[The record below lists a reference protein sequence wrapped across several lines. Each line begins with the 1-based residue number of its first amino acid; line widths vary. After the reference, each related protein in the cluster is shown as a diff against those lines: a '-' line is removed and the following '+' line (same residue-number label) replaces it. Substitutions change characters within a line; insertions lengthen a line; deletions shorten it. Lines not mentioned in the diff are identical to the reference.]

1 MKTRLSQNND
11 LEAGATPLLYPS
23 MTGRPEFQWAF
34 IRKVYAILTFQIL
47 LTIPIVAT
55 VYFNPAI
62 AVFLIE
68 TWLGW
73 FLKQTIIITSL
84 AVLVAMV
91 FCSKHHQ
98 LNYVLLGAFTICEA
112 LMVGGLE
119 AVILTAV
126 IFLSLTLYTFCA
138 ARRGHDFNFLG
149 PFLFASLLALL
160 VFGVIQVFVLNCMY
174 PASRLSLL
182 NLNLFHCR
190 NVFNYIRNFKSWV
203 NNTFI
208 WILLQIFLPLG
219 KTSHMIYGIVG
230 ILIFCGYIVHDTDE
244 LIKHYEYDEY
254 ILAAIDLY
262 LDLLNLF
269 LRFLELMKD
278 AESSDDA

>member
-112 LMVGGLE
+112 LMVGVSCAFTSGTVGLE

-160 VFGVIQVFVLNCMY
+160 VFGVI
-174 PASRLSLL
+174 
-182 NLNLFHCR
+182 
-190 NVFNYIRNFKSWV
+190 
-203 NNTFI
+203 
-208 WILLQIFLPLG
+208 QIFLPLG